1 MWTRKSNGE
10 TEFNY
15 NLTMEDIRNLA
26 EHANVTNLDDDD
38 IFDLAGEI
46 EDRFVDML
54 YDNIGDIIYD
64 LFGDREDEEDD

>member
-10 TEFNY
+10 AEFNY

-38 IFDLAGEI
+38 IFDLASEI

>member
-1 MWTRKSNGE
+1 MWIRKRDGE

-15 NLTMEDIRNLA
+15 NLTANDLRHLA
-26 EHANVTNLDDDD
+26 EHANVTTLSEDD
-38 IFDLAGEI
+38 ICDLANEI

-64 LFGDREDEEDD
+64 LFGDMEDDE